1 MRQVGRG
8 MTRYK
13 LETGMTR
20 YEQYG
25 TGMSRYWRG
34 VTRYKRDIDQVLD

>member
-13 LETGMTR
+13 LETGMTSMGQVRAVWDR
-20 YEQYG
+20 YEQ
-25 TGMSRYWRG
+25 
-34 VTRYKRDIDQVLD
+34 VLERCDKV